1 VLNFL
6 KSWKNAG
13 GCGVV
18 VTDDNAARFAV
29 AQPATTGKP
38 KVVSYGEEQIGGKA
52 KSLAAALRGF
62 RLGGIGSGATLLG
75 AGEYQFLVVDAPDV
89 PEAELK
95 SAMKWRL
102 KDIVG
107 FPVEEAT
114 FDLLAIPGPD
124 GAAFRT
130 RSMFAVVSRSETLK
144 RRVAK
149 FDEARFPL
157 SVIDVPETAQRNIAA
172 LYEEEG
178 RGIVWLYFDESG
190 CLMTISFNGEL
201 YHARRLRRS
210 NENVLSRHAVPD
222 RRGSGTKAGPIEIAS
237 ANENGHG
244 GYAAPDRR
252 GGGSRAG
259 TGETSSLGIADA
271 DEESP
276 EEIFN
281 RLLLELQRTLDNFE
295 RQFSFIPITKIMVGP
310 EPEDTGLAAFLRQN
324 LAVPVEEVALE
335 NVLDF
340 PAGAVPGKRD
350 QWRFFHLFGC
360 ALRNGAMAQ

>member
-1 VLNFL
+1 MI
-6 KSWKNAG
+6 
-13 GCGVV
+13 
-18 VTDDNAARFAV
+18 
-29 AQPATTGKP
+29 
-38 KVVSYGEEQIGGKA
+38 SYGEESVGGDA
-52 KSLAAALRGF
+52 QAFAAALKGF
-62 RLGGIGSGATLLG
+62 RLRGTSNGATLLG

-157 SVIDVPETAQRNIAA
+157 SVIDVPETAQRNVAA

-190 CLMTISFNGEL
+190 GLMTISFNGEL

-210 NENVLSRHAVPD
+210 SENVLSRNVVPD
-222 RRGSGTKAGPIEIAS
+222 RRGSGTRAEPIEISSANENVLDRNVVPDRRRSGIRDGPIEIAS
-237 ANENGHG
+237 
-244 GYAAPDRR
+244 
-252 GGGSRAG
+252 
-259 TGETSSLGIADA
+259 TGVADG
-271 DEESP
+271 DGESP

-281 RLLLELQRTLDNFE
+281 RLLLEVQRTLDNFE
-295 RQFSFIPITKIMVGP
+295 RQFSFIPLTKIMVGP

-324 LAVPVEEVALE
+324 LSVPVEEVALE

-360 ALRNGAMAQ
+360 ALRNGAASP